1 MFITSNLP
9 TTLCLIFITT
19 RFAFLI
25 VRRVRQM
32 WSVPSTE
39 SAVSQSCKNVCFRPF
54 TADTEVC
61 NLCMCL
67 RLAGVLRSFPV

>member
-1 MFITSNLP
+1 
-9 TTLCLIFITT
+9 
-19 RFAFLI
+19 
-25 VRRVRQM
+25 M

-39 SAVSQSCKNVCFRPF
+39 SVVSQSCKNVSFRPF